1 MIKESLMNEVRRENA
16 KEAIKA
22 VETIISYCR
31 LTNCSQCPFSENG
44 ACYLFTNDPEMPTD
58 WDLNDLKM
66 D

>member
-1 MIKESLMNEVRRENA
+1 MIKESLMYEVRKEDA

-31 LTNCSQCPFSENG
+31 RTKCSQCPFVENG
-44 ACYLFTNDPEMPTD
+44 ACYLFTNNPEMPTD
-58 WDLNDLKM
+58 WDLDDLRM